1 MTATPS
7 KRTTADIAKPA
18 GQTGLSLIRGILQT
32 AKSPKRVRNEL
43 NFRARPLKIGSR
55 VWLVF
60 GSRAFLVVGLEGNK
74 VTIAARD
81 GSELE
86 VEEIVLTTT
95 QTLPSRS
102 GR

>member
-7 KRTTADIAKPA
+7 KRTTADIAKPM
-18 GQTGLSLIRGILQT
+18 GPTGLSSIRGILQT
-32 AKSPKRVRNEL
+32 AAKNPPKRTRNEL
-43 NFRARPLKIGSR
+43 NFRARPLRIGSR

-95 QTLPSRS
+95 QTLPSR
-102 GR
+102 